1 MEGKV
6 MGKYWL
12 VCIALFLN
20 VHLLYAQDD
29 FEKYVREQEL
39 AFKKYVAKEDS
50 AYKAYN
56 DSINKAFGRYLAETW
71 PDCPLVK
78 LEPPIVNPVPL
89 TKVTPDKERMTP
101 FRQPVKD
108 EREKP
113 LKKRPSVIPNWD
125 REHYSLPQIPR
136 VSMGLKMNFFGAECA
151 LMKLS
156 CTLPRLVN
164 VDEKAVSNY
173 WNALSECPHVE
184 WRSQIIKLRED
195 LQLNDWGTF
204 LLINEMYSTYVPD
217 GSENEQVVFTVFT
230 LNQFGYAAKIGR
242 VGEDLI
248 PMVAFDCDVYNT
260 TFFTIPSEGSK
271 RFSVINM
278 KHRDLTSVKCQ
289 HMSYPN
295 AEKCFNVWFE
305 SSPRLGE
312 SIVEKNLND
321 GVRDYRV
328 RYNENHVNFYS
339 TLPCLDFAI
348 YARATMED
356 VLWGSLQGELEPLVQ
371 SLSEEDAVNLL
382 LRFVQFAFEY
392 KEDGKQFDYEKW
404 NFAEE
409 TVGASFSDCE
419 DRSILFA
426 QLVRGLLNIPVV
438 LVHYPGRHLATA
450 VHFRDSSVSGDYILV
465 DNEKYLLCDPTY
477 MGAKLGMGMPQLKNV
492 LVKIVKF

>member
-492 LVKIVKF
+492 SVKIVKF

>member
-1 MEGKV
+1 

-426 QLVRGLLNIPVV
+426 QLAQSTSILNTLFIKTP
-438 LVHYPGRHLATA
+438 
-450 VHFRDSSVSGDYILV
+450 HFFI
-465 DNEKYLLCDPTY
+465 
-477 MGAKLGMGMPQLKNV
+477 
-492 LVKIVKF
+492 

>member
-156 CTLPRLVN
+156 STLPRLVN

-492 LVKIVKF
+492 SVKIVKF

>member
-1 MEGKV
+1 M
-6 MGKYWL
+6 
-12 VCIALFLN
+12 
-20 VHLLYAQDD
+20 
-29 FEKYVREQEL
+29 
-39 AFKKYVAKEDS
+39 
-50 AYKAYN
+50 
-56 DSINKAFGRYLAETW
+56 
-71 PDCPLVK
+71 K

-492 LVKIVKF
+492 SVKIVKF